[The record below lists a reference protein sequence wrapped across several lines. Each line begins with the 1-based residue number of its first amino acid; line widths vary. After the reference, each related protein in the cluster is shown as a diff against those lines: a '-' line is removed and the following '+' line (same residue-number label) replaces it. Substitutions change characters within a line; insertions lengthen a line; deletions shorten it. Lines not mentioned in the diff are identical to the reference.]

1 MSQENVE
8 IVRRA
13 FESEGPPPSVR
24 VLEVFF
30 HPDVEWIAAA
40 DTLVAGTYQGYDG
53 IRRFWEAIFSVWDT
67 YVVEPLEF
75 RSVENDRVAV
85 VTRMHARTRDIEV
98 NQTWSVLW
106 TLRDGKIARVE
117 GFSKRE
123 GALEAAGLS
132 E

>member
-1 MSQENVE
+1 MLQENVE

-13 FESEGPPPSVR
+13 FESGGPPPSLR
-24 VLEVFF
+24 VLEEFF

-75 RSVENDRVAV
+75 HDAGDDRVAV

-98 NQTWSVLW
+98 DQTWSVLL
-106 TLRDGKIARVE
+106 TLRDGKVVRVE

-123 GALEAAGLS
+123 GALEAAGLR